1 MYFIYDGK
9 DSENRWPYDL
19 ECGLIIEKID
29 SIKGEILRATDK
41 YVEKAVRI
49 KKVNKFTGEVVPFS
63 KLEID
68 IINSWLFKED
78 YERLGIGLYWYNA
91 IFKRRKSMWS
101 ENGFID
107 LVVRLTP
114 NALSITTMYSITVDK
129 EKDIVSIDNSSN
141 ISGLKLDTEL
151 DIKLLD
157 ENATKVTIENL
168 RSGKSTEF
176 KGLYSFDGIYINSKN
191 EYIKSNDPNI
201 YSKFN
206 GIYLNL
212 VEGINEIK
220 ISSDGF
226 IGVSIRYQEEFNLEE
241 VWLNE

>member
-1 MYFIYDGK
+1 MYFIYDGI

-19 ECGLIIEKID
+19 DCGLIIEKID
-29 SIKGEILRATDK
+29 SIEGEILRATDK

-78 YERLGIGLYWYNA
+78 YERLEIGLYCYNA

-114 NALSITTMYSITVDK
+114 NALSITTIYSITVDK
-129 EKDIVSIDNSSN
+129 ERDIVSIDNSSN

-168 RSGKSTEF
+168 TSGKSTEF

-206 GIYLNL
+206 RIYLNL

>member
-1 MYFIYDGK
+1 
-9 DSENRWPYDL
+9 
-19 ECGLIIEKID
+19 
-29 SIKGEILRATDK
+29 
-41 YVEKAVRI
+41 
-49 KKVNKFTGEVVPFS
+49 
-63 KLEID
+63 
-68 IINSWLFKED
+68 
-78 YERLGIGLYWYNA
+78 
-91 IFKRRKSMWS
+91 MWS

-168 RSGKSTEF
+168 TSGKSTEF